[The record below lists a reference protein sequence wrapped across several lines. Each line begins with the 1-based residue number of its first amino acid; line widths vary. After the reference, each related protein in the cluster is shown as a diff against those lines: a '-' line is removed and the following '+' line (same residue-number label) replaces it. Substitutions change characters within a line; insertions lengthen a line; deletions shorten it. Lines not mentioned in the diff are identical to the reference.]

1 MKLESR
7 LTGLERQR
15 GEVIQDRHAK
25 QAELD
30 RLTAKKNP
38 EITGPVL
45 SLPQRHQISI
55 QVEELETSLRASAK
69 LLAEI
74 EVELTL
80 VQDRIESERREQFT
94 QEERPRRSREI
105 EEAARQI
112 MGNLWQAAVDNHDEA
127 MARVVNADKELQSDI
142 QRITGTPQPRSS
154 RAVHLLRETTRFI
167 RETVERS
174 MKELP

>member
-1 MKLESR
+1 MKLETR
-7 LTGLERQR
+7 IVQLDKQR
-15 GEVIQDRHAK
+15 SQL
-25 QAELD
+25 ELD
-30 RLTAKKNP
+30 RAAKQGHRDRLVERKETAKEGSVMPLP
-38 EITGPVL
+38 ERRQLATDIEGM
-45 SLPQRHQISI
+45 
-55 QVEELETSLRASAK
+55 ETTLQEIAK
-69 LLAEI
+69 LLAEV
-74 EVELTL
+74 EVERAS
-80 VQDRIESERREQFT
+80 VEGRIQRERQETFN

-127 MARVVNADKELQSDI
+127 MARVVNPDQELQRDI

-154 RAVHLLRETTRFI
+154 RAVHLTRETTRFI